1 MNERDHLEYKAA
13 KMNHQNDH
21 IQDIEQDHKTETEG
35 TSSPLT
41 RKVTYTIISI
51 LIGIDVLLIALHSMG
66 YYLRLFPPDSLVL
79 SMFIFNSIVLLSMGI
94 IAKIYTI
101 VAAFVPG
108 VIIVFLILYFSHA
121 IDDAHYKTIHS
132 PIGNEAVVIKYSA
145 TSLGETMYSYDF
157 YQSMLGGLLLK
168 ELNNR
173 YSYMDFRRYDSAEDV
188 LGMNDPTWKDRK
200 HLIFHTA
207 SGEHTLRLK

>member
-1 MNERDHLEYKAA
+1 M
-13 KMNHQNDH
+13 
-21 IQDIEQDHKTETEG
+21 QDVEQDHDKGG
-35 TSSPLT
+35 TPSPLT
-41 RKVTYTIISI
+41 RKMTWRLVSI
-51 LIGIDVLLIALHSMG
+51 LIGIDVLLIVLHSGG

-121 IDDAHYKTIHS
+121 IVDEHYTTIRS
-132 PIGNEAVVIKYSA
+132 PIGNEAVVIKYSV
-145 TSLGETMYSYDF
+145 TTLGESIYSYDF
-157 YQSMLGGLLLK
+157 YQSLLGGLLLK
-168 ELNNR
+168 DLGS
-173 YSYMDFRRYDSAEDV
+173 YYYMDHGSYDSAEDV

-200 HLIFHTA
+200 HLVFRTA

>member
-1 MNERDHLEYKAA
+1 MNKRDYLEYKAA
-13 KMNHQNDH
+13 KMNHPKEH
-21 IQDIEQDHKTETEG
+21 MQDIDIDHKTEG
-35 TSSPLT
+35 TSYPMT
-41 RKVTYTIISI
+41 RKGTCKIISI
-51 LIGIDVLLIALHSMG
+51 LLGIDVMLIVLHSMG

-121 IDDAHYKTIHS
+121 INDEHYTTIHS
-132 PIGNEAVVIKYSA
+132 PIGNEAVVVLYSA

-173 YSYMDFRRYDSAEDV
+173 YSYMDFRQYDSAEDV
-188 LGMNDPTWKDRK
+188 LGMNDPPWKDKK

-207 SGEHTLRLK
+207 SGEHALRLK

>member
-1 MNERDHLEYKAA
+1 
-13 KMNHQNDH
+13 
-21 IQDIEQDHKTETEG
+21 
-35 TSSPLT
+35 
-41 RKVTYTIISI
+41 
-51 LIGIDVLLIALHSMG
+51 
-66 YYLRLFPPDSLVL
+66 
-79 SMFIFNSIVLLSMGI
+79 MGI

-121 IDDAHYKTIHS
+121 INDEHYTTIHS

-168 ELNNR
+168 EMN
-173 YSYMDFRRYDSAEDV
+173 SYNFMDHGTYDSAEDV